1 MTSEQLRAARA
12 LIKWSAEDLATRSG
26 VGVATIRR
34 LESAFG
40 IPSSNARTLDLL
52 KRCFE
57 SQGIEF
63 IGTPESGPGVRLWR
77 QAPDPMTPLVPN
89 KGP

>member
-12 LIKWSAEDLATRSG
+12 LIKWSAEDLAKHSG

-34 LESAFG
+34 LEASFG
-40 IPSSNARTLDLL
+40 TPSSNARTLEQL
-52 KRCFE
+52 KRSLE
-57 SQGIEF
+57 SAGIEF

-77 QAPDPMTPLVPN
+77 NAKHATV
-89 KGP
+89 